1 MQEGLVSIVTPVY
14 NAEKFISETIDSVIM
29 QTYENWELILVDD
42 CSSDKSASI
51 IDKYVKN
58 DSRVKYIKNK
68 ENSGAAVSRNA
79 GIELA
84 NGQYIAFV
92 DSDDVWKSEKLE
104 KQLSFMKENDYAF
117 TFTAY
122 RYVLEDGTVTDK
134 IANTVE
140 KIDYNGLLKNTVIG
154 CSTVI
159 IDRNVV
165 GDFRMPL
172 LRRGQDTATWLQI
185 LKKIDY
191 AYGLNEQLVEYRKVS
206 NSISSNKFKAL
217 KRTWN
222 IYRNVEKLGFFKS
235 CYVFCCYA
243 LNAVMRRM

>member
-14 NAEKFISETIDSVIM
+14 NAERFINETIDSVIA
-29 QTYENWELILVDD
+29 QTYDNWELILVDD
-42 CSSDKSASI
+42 CSSDNSAAI
-51 IDKYVKN
+51 IDEYVKK

-79 GIELA
+79 GIEMA
-84 NGQYIAFV
+84 KGQYVAFV
-92 DSDDVWKSEKLE
+92 DSDDVWKPEKLE
-104 KQLSFMKENDYAF
+104 KQLAFMKKNNYAF

-140 KIDYNGLLKNTVIG
+140 KINYDGLLKNTVIG
-154 CSTVI
+154 CSTVV
-159 IDRNVV
+159 IDRNIV

-222 IYRNVEKLGFFKS
+222 IYRNVEHLGLFKS

-243 LNAVMRRM
+243 FNALMRRM